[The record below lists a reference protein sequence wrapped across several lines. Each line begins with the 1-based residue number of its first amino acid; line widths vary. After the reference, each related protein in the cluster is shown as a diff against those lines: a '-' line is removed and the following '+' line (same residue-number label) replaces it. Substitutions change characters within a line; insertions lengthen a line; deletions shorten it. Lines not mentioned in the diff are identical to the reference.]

1 MALATQ
7 PEPQGKQEVW
17 DPLCSH
23 FCRRLLQTFPQALQ
37 NLQILPLEPI
47 KGTTGLQFVPIESEE
62 REEPAVPRGH
72 NVLEARLS

>member
-17 DPLCSH
+17 VPLCSH
-23 FCRRLLQTFPQALQ
+23 FCRRLLADFPQALQ
-37 NLQILPLEPI
+37 DLQILSLEPI

-72 NVLEARLS
+72 NVLKA